1 MTMDDDEPAIDDGR
15 WQWHGWRRWI
25 SYRGVCFSGFG
36 QRLREDKTDDL
47 DIVCPFPAKK
57 RGRFQ
62 LDKSFPLRRG
72 VSRQDEG
79 SKSVHRIE
87 LSSSVR

>member
-1 MTMDDDEPAIDDGR
+1 MNRQSTMDDGNGMDGGDGYR
-15 WQWHGWRRWI
+15 N
-25 SYRGVCFSGFG
+25 RGVCFSGFG
-36 QRLREDKTDDL
+36 KRLREDKTDDVE
-47 DIVCPFPAKK
+47 IVCPFPAKT

-72 VSRQDEG
+72 VSRQYEG

-87 LSSSVR
+87 LSVR